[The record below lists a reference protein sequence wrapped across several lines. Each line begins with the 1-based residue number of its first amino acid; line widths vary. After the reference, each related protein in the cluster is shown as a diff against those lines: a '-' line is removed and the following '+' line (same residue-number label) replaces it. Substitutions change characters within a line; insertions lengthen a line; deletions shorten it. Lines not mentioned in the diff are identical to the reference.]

1 MIKKLVSK
9 ILDKISKFDNYLMNN
24 KKVKTIILG
33 VFCIFLLVFSYFLLN
48 YKDLVEV
55 YNLEKSVSKK
65 LTNMKVAVGGETVG
79 IKLLAT
85 GVLVMGLDRTD
96 TDLQIGDIILSVNGN
111 KIESN
116 SELDKFVKESEGSEL
131 ILSVNRQKELVE
143 IKMTPYLDEI
153 SNQYKLGLWIKD
165 SSAGVGTVTFYDLNS
180 KRFAALGHGVTETK
194 ENYILPITTGGI
206 TNTTIYSIKKGI
218 AKVPGELKGSITN
231 NILGQIKGNTDKG
244 IYGEITDDN
253 IIKDKKE
260 IEILPKTK
268 IKESSAIIRCTL
280 DDNTIQEYE
289 ISIEKVL
296 LTSTGN
302 KNMIIK
308 ITDERL
314 LEKTGGIVQGMSGSP
329 ILQDGK
335 LVGAV
340 THVFLNDPTRGY
352 GVFIENMIEDMSNI

>member
-1 MIKKLVSK
+1 MIKNLLSN
-9 ILDKISKFDNYLMNN
+9 INDKIVKFDKYLMNN
-24 KKVKTIILG
+24 RKVKAVILAT
-33 VFCIFLLVFSYFLLN
+33 FCVFLLVFAYFLLN

-55 YNLEKSVSKK
+55 YNLEKKVSDK
-65 LTNMKVAVGGETVG
+65 LTDMKIALGGEAVG
-79 IKLLAT
+79 IKLLAA

-111 KIESN
+111 KIESS
-116 SELDKFVKESEGSEL
+116 SELDKYVKESSGKEL
-131 ILSVNRQKELVE
+131 ILNVTRQEENFETKILPN
-143 IKMTPYLDEI
+143 IDEI
-153 SNQYKLGLWIKD
+153 SGEYKLGLWIKD

-180 KRFAALGHGVTETK
+180 NKFAALGHGVTETK
-194 ENYILPITTGGI
+194 ENYILPITAGGI

-231 NILGQIKGNTDKG
+231 NILGQINGNTDKG
-244 IYGEITDDN
+244 IYGEITD
-253 IIKDKKE
+253 KKLTENKQEVE
-260 IEILPKTK
+260 IVPKIK
-268 IKESSAIIRCTL
+268 IKEGKATILCTL
-280 DDNTIQEYE
+280 DDNVVKEYE
-289 ISIEKVL
+289 INIEKVL

-308 ITDERL
+308 ITDDEL
-314 LEKTGGIVQGMSGSP
+314 IEKTGGIVQGMSGSP

-352 GVFIENMIEDMSNI
+352 GVFIENMIEDMSNL